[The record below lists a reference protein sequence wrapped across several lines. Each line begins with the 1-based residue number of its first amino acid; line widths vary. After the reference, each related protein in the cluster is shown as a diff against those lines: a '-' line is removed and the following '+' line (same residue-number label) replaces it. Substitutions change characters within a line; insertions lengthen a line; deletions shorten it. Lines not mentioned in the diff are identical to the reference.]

1 MKQKRVSGL
10 DFYRL
15 RLESGEVLAKNSNRL
30 TLILAIMV
38 AACPLMLYLSVL
50 SVLRLS
56 VLPLFSEREFLGTL
70 IAACIL
76 LVLSLFVT
84 LPLWTGLLWMAKN
97 MEAGEAT
104 PLTELFYAFSDRKT
118 YGKAL
123 KLSWSVLWR
132 VSVLIAAEWGTAL
145 FVTNVFNESAFGS
158 LWGIPLYLAIFVA
171 WFFLAVR
178 SFLMPYLAWQI
189 PDDAPRMCP
198 YARSVGTRYCL
209 GFFPW
214 IVLSF
219 MTFGILLLAD
229 TLPRMLIAYFRLC
242 KKLNEFTTQSEEL
255 IK

>member
-10 DFYRL
+10 DFQRL
-15 RLESGEVLAKNSNRL
+15 RLESGEVLAENSNRL
-30 TLILAIMV
+30 TLILALMV

-50 SVLRLS
+50 SVFRLA
-56 VLPLFSEREFLGTL
+56 VFPLFSEREFLGTL
-70 IAACIL
+70 IAACTL
-76 LVLSLFVT
+76 LALSLFMT

-97 MEAGEAT
+97 MEADEET
-104 PLTELFYAFSDRKT
+104 SLTEIFYGFSNRKN
-118 YGKAL
+118 YGRAL

-132 VSVLIAAEWGTAL
+132 LSVLIGLEWVATL
-145 FVTNVFNESAFGS
+145 FIANVFDGAAFGS
-158 LWGIPLYLAIFVA
+158 LLGIPLYLVIFGA

-178 SFLMPYLAWQI
+178 SFLLPYFAWKA

-198 YARSVGTRYCL
+198 YARSVGIRYCL
-209 GFFPW
+209 GFLPW
-214 IVLSF
+214 IVLSL